1 MTARQANLLAAFA
14 LALDDQVQEVAADA
28 AGRAGQ
34 APAAL
39 AILVQQEGLSL
50 EALRVLLELS
60 QPATV
65 RLVDGLVAD
74 RSARRRPGPDAR
86 TRSLVLTRTGR
97 VRAKRVLGARRAAA
111 DAALAALTTTE
122 RTALEWLL
130 EKMLAG
136 LAADRAGAEVICRL
150 CDLRA
155 CPTATC
161 PVRSDAGRIRCNK
174 LSHLHFVAWLTRT
187 AGYRYVSSRL
197 PTSCLWVTD
206 RQV

>member
-1 MTARQANLLAAFA
+1 MHRWGVTARQANLLAAFA
-14 LALDDQVQEVAADA
+14 VALDDRVQAVAAEA

-34 APAAL
+34 ASAAL

-50 EALRVLLELS
+50 EALRTQLDLS

-74 RSARRRPGPDAR
+74 RSAARRPGPDGR

-97 VRAKRVLGARRAAA
+97 VRARRVLGARRAAA
-111 DAALAALTTTE
+111 DDALAMLTTTE

-136 LAADRAGAEVICRL
+136 LADERTDVICRL

-155 CPTATC
+155 CPQAIC
-161 PVRSDAGRIRCNK
+161 PVQSNAG
-174 LSHLHFVAWLTRT
+174 
-187 AGYRYVSSRL
+187 
-197 PTSCLWVTD
+197 
-206 RQV
+206 